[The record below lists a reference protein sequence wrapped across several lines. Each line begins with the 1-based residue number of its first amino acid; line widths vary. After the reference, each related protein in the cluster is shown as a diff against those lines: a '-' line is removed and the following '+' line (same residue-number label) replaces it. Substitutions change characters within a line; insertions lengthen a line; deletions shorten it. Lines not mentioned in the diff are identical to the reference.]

1 NHEKQTNPYEQE
13 VRVERGLSISG
24 RARRADYAFLASN
37 FRDVRF
43 FVEAKRPGAGID
55 NADDCFQV
63 IRYAWNSHVPLSVLT
78 DFEHFRVL
86 DCRFKPDIDTA
97 AQRIVPELV
106 FHHTQYADPEVFAR
120 IYYLF

>member
-1 NHEKQTNPYEQE
+1 MTAPPPAKPAPDENFQRALEEIARLVKNFHHGYDYSEAEVRKDFIDKFWIILGWDVNHEKQTNPYEQE

-55 NADDCFQV
+55 NADDCF
-63 IRYAWNSHVPLSVLT
+63 
-78 DFEHFRVL
+78 
-86 DCRFKPDIDTA
+86 
-97 AQRIVPELV
+97 
-106 FHHTQYADPEVFAR
+106 
-120 IYYLF
+120 